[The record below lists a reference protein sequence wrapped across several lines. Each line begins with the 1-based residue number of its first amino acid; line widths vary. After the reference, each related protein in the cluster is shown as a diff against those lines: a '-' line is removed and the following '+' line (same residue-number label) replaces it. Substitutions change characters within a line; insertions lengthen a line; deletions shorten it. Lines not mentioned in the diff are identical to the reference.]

1 MAITSFSLCRT
12 CLKVLAYVRQRT
24 AGAGWLFRQRTH
36 IGMAAY
42 ESECYRRTFEQIFNP
57 KNLRYNFRK
66 TVTLD
71 FPRGGVGPQVWVPS

>member
-1 MAITSFSLCRT
+1 MMAIIVSLCRT

-57 KNLRYNFRK
+57 KNLRYNLRKLYLSIFRE
-66 TVTLD
+66 
-71 FPRGGVGPQVWVPS
+71 GV